1 MSIILTPHEIKKSD
15 ADKAGGKGVA
25 LAEMSRRGFPVPRF
39 ICITTDAYTRYA
51 TETGLRPRIE
61 LELNR
66 KDFHDMRWE
75 EIWDASLRIR
85 NMFLRT
91 QIPENL
97 RQEISDAYR
106 SVFKGAAVV
115 VRSSAPAED
124 TKESSFAGLH
134 ESYVNIRGEDAVLEH
149 VKKVWASLWS
159 DAALLYRKEL
169 GLDVFKSSMAVIVQE
184 IIDGDRSG
192 VVFTKNPNE
201 PVQGV
206 IESVYGL
213 NQGLVDGAIEPDRWF
228 VDRSSREIVSHVPA
242 TRENYIV
249 SGTAGIRVE
258 SLPQA
263 KAGYPPLNKM
273 EVHDVFNT
281 ALKSETLFNK
291 PQDMEWTYRDDEFF
305 VLQSRPITAISENND
320 VSENDK
326 RLWYLSLRRSLENLK
341 KLRVKIEGDLIP
353 AMIHSGEKLKQK
365 DLATFTDEMLADEI
379 QDRIKVHRKWVD
391 VYWAEFIPFAH
402 GARLFGK
409 IYNERVRPEDPY
421 EFVELLETSK
431 LQSLERNR
439 RLEEM
444 ADSVRANSAVR
455 EALESGHYEA
465 LDRKFLDQAT
475 QYNDQFFQASEIL
488 PEGSPEI
495 PIPKDLLYVVLE
507 MAKHPVRRKNRDQ
520 NHSNHLQKSFLDCF
534 EGKERKNAE
543 ELLDLAR
550 ASYRLRDDDNMYLG
564 QIEKE
569 MDRAVREGTKRLC
582 KRGRTN
588 LDAVAPGEIA
598 KCLKDPVHVPE
609 VRLPDKSTDHKY
621 TVRARQLIGQ
631 PAVKGLAAGPA
642 RVIREISEIRQFKS
656 GEVLVCDA
664 IDPNITFAVPLAA
677 AIAERRGGM
686 LIHGA
691 IIARE
696 YGIPCVTG
704 IPDLTG
710 KIETGDFVTVDGF
723 LGIIT
728 INRNNKEPL

>member
-228 VDRSSREIVSHVPA
+228 VDRSSSEIVSHVPA
-242 TRENYIV
+242 MRESHMV

-258 SLPQA
+258 TLPQA

-281 ALKSETLFNK
+281 ALKSETLFIHN
-291 PQDMEWTYRDDEFF
+291 
-305 VLQSRPITAISENND
+305 VLI
-320 VSENDK
+320 
-326 RLWYLSLRRSLENLK
+326 
-341 KLRVKIEGDLIP
+341 
-353 AMIHSGEKLKQK
+353 
-365 DLATFTDEMLADEI
+365 
-379 QDRIKVHRKWVD
+379 
-391 VYWAEFIPFAH
+391 
-402 GARLFGK
+402 
-409 IYNERVRPEDPY
+409 
-421 EFVELLETSK
+421 
-431 LQSLERNR
+431 
-439 RLEEM
+439 
-444 ADSVRANSAVR
+444 
-455 EALESGHYEA
+455 
-465 LDRKFLDQAT
+465 
-475 QYNDQFFQASEIL
+475 
-488 PEGSPEI
+488 
-495 PIPKDLLYVVLE
+495 
-507 MAKHPVRRKNRDQ
+507 
-520 NHSNHLQKSFLDCF
+520 
-534 EGKERKNAE
+534 NA
-543 ELLDLAR
+543 A
-550 ASYRLRDDDNMYLG
+550 
-564 QIEKE
+564 
-569 MDRAVREGTKRLC
+569 
-582 KRGRTN
+582 
-588 LDAVAPGEIA
+588 
-598 KCLKDPVHVPE
+598 
-609 VRLPDKSTDHKY
+609 
-621 TVRARQLIGQ
+621 
-631 PAVKGLAAGPA
+631 
-642 RVIREISEIRQFKS
+642 
-656 GEVLVCDA
+656 
-664 IDPNITFAVPLAA
+664 
-677 AIAERRGGM
+677 
-686 LIHGA
+686 
-691 IIARE
+691 
-696 YGIPCVTG
+696 
-704 IPDLTG
+704 
-710 KIETGDFVTVDGF
+710 
-723 LGIIT
+723 
-728 INRNNKEPL
+728 

>member
-1 MSIILTPHEIKKSD
+1 
-15 ADKAGGKGVA
+15 
-25 LAEMSRRGFPVPRF
+25 
-39 ICITTDAYTRYA
+39 
-51 TETGLRPRIE
+51 
-61 LELNR
+61 
-66 KDFHDMRWE
+66 
-75 EIWDASLRIR
+75 
-85 NMFLRT
+85 
-91 QIPENL
+91 
-97 RQEISDAYR
+97 
-106 SVFKGAAVV
+106 
-115 VRSSAPAED
+115 
-124 TKESSFAGLH
+124 
-134 ESYVNIRGEDAVLEH
+134 
-149 VKKVWASLWS
+149 
-159 DAALLYRKEL
+159 
-169 GLDVFKSSMAVIVQE
+169 
-184 IIDGDRSG
+184 
-192 VVFTKNPNE
+192 
-201 PVQGV
+201 
-206 IESVYGL
+206 
-213 NQGLVDGAIEPDRWF
+213 
-228 VDRSSREIVSHVPA
+228 
-242 TRENYIV
+242 
-249 SGTAGIRVE
+249 
-258 SLPQA
+258 
-263 KAGYPPLNKM
+263 
-273 EVHDVFNT
+273 
-281 ALKSETLFNK
+281 
-291 PQDMEWTYRDDEFF
+291 
-305 VLQSRPITAISENND
+305 